1 MRKGKG
7 GVDDLNRTGELVG
20 DVVTGYVA
28 VGGVVWRFCMAVLYG
43 GFWWAIFDEDF
54 LMAVLYGGLVFFFVV
69 FFFCRFCLAVL
80 YGSFW

>member
-28 VGGVVWRFCMAVLYG
+28 VGGVVWRFCMAVFCIAVLHG
-43 GFWWAIFDEDF
+43 GFW
-54 LMAVLYGGLVFFFVV
+54 
-69 FFFCRFCLAVL
+69 
-80 YGSFW
+80 